1 VRDKNQQI
9 SIPFKIIISLKADL
23 HDSKVKIY
31 HGDSIGSL
39 EGTQEID
46 LELNLCFN
54 SDDKEIKLLEV
65 SGFGADPQPSIK
77 IEKLLING
85 YQVKYFEDLLSFDMK
100 DNQYVK
106 NQRISGTEL
115 IDFNGVLYLDTEM
128 NNDRMRWFPMTYS
141 KERSEIIYKNSIL
154 NCQSPYGCFGGLDC
168 THDPLWQ
175 TFELDHGDHDIV
187 ALGCSFTAG
196 TGIMK
201 EKSWP
206 SLLAGVGKGSVLNL
220 GVPGAGCDSVLVN
233 LKNILDKKIDFK
245 KIIILLPDM
254 GRRLLRFKKN
264 GLYFNFVLVPSM
276 KFDDEPHFNIFFD
289 KDEHQEIIKKA
300 HRKMI
305 LTNPTRRD
313 TRIIHR
319 IVSCLQ
325 AAGVDFFI
333 SSWSDEV
340 YETLKSCTNKK
351 NLLPKFNEDN
361 DRSLGIDGSHPAE
374 HIHEKWVRSIEKQIR
389 LGR

>member
-1 VRDKNQQI
+1 MRDKNQQI

-31 HGDSIGSL
+31 HGDLIESL

-46 LELNLCFN
+46 LEIDLCFN

-65 SGFGADPQPSIK
+65 SGFSADPLPNIK
-77 IEKLLING
+77 IEKILING
-85 YQVKYFEDLLSFDMK
+85 YDVKQFRDLLSFDMK

-106 NQRISGTEL
+106 NQSISGTEL
-115 IDFNGVLYLDTEM
+115 IDFNGVLYIDTEM
-128 NNDRMRWFPMTYS
+128 HSDRMRWFPMTCS
-141 KERSEIIYKNSIL
+141 KERSDIIYNNSIL
-154 NCQSPYGCFGGLDC
+154 NCQSSYGCFGGFDC

-206 SLLAGVGKGSVLNL
+206 SLLAGGGKRSVLNL

-233 LKNILDKKIDFK
+233 LKNILEKKINFN

-264 GLYFNFVLVPSM
+264 GLYFNFTLVPNM
-276 KFDDEPHFNIFFD
+276 KFDDQPHFNIFFD

-305 LTNPTRRD
+305 LANTTRRD
-313 TRIIHR
+313 TRIVHR
-319 IVSCLQ
+319 IVSCLE

-333 SSWSDEV
+333 SSWSDGV
-340 YETLKSCTNKK
+340 YEVLKSCTNNK
-351 NLLPKFNEDN
+351 NLLPKFNEEN
-361 DRSLGIDGSHPAE
+361 DRSIGIDGVHPAE
-374 HIHEKWVRSIEKQIR
+374 HIHEKWARSIGKQIG
-389 LGR
+389 LGK